1 MDIKKRSSMKIVTF
15 YLVLPV
21 IIVAAFIL
29 PFANYP
35 QSSSHRQDMVASRG
49 YNYLKYTPTIP
60 LGLMTP
66 EYSGVLRDE
75 VDVVADVL
83 LGLNE
88 GYGNLIEL
96 YLKIGSTATDYGL
109 KTLLRVTERTHVSS
123 HGEYNPQKRSGIELY
138 YDDMV
143 YAQDVTSWTLI
154 NPKSDLLFLSA
165 CESLGYDGHTES
177 TLAQAFTLVSS
188 VDMVIGY
195 NDVVDSY
202 SSVYIAHKFWWYL
215 TRAAEPYGGF
225 DGHTS
230 FDMAKD
236 ACQNHIY
243 AMEAVAVMGA
253 VVLIAWIW
261 NYFAAESILAA
272 ILGEIAEN
280 ALMLMTIGTWLNLQ
294 QQTCDALEYYG
305 ETEVPPLV
313 WTGGGD
319 PWGDDLP
326 F

>member
-1 MDIKKRSSMKIVTF
+1 MKIVTF

-35 QSSSHRQDMVASRG
+35 QSSSHRQDMVAPRG
-49 YNYLKYTPTIP
+49 YNYLKYIPTIP

-75 VDVVADVL
+75 VDVVTDVL

-96 YLKIGSTATDYGL
+96 HLKIGSTATEYGL

-123 HGEYNPQKRSGIELY
+123 HGQYSSSMGSSGVQLY
-138 YDDMV
+138 DGYV
-143 YAQDVTSWTLI
+143 YASDVSAWSI
-154 NPKSDLLFLSA
+154 SNPMSDLLFLSA
-165 CESLGYDGHTES
+165 CNRMGYDGHTES
-177 TLAQAFTLVSS
+177 TLAMEIKRVTS

-195 NDVVDSY
+195 NNVVDSY

-243 AMEAVAVMGA
+243 AMEAVAVGGA